1 MTQLA
6 PAKIVNI
13 AITVTKTAAIRP
25 IQRSRRV
32 TKRERRK
39 VISVANAIGTS
50 TVRPKYSAAMT
61 NAKSRSPQ
69 IPVSAAAGV
78 SVVIRVRILQT
89 SQLAAANVT

>member
-6 PAKIVNI
+6 AAKIANI

-39 VISVANAIGTS
+39 VISVARAIGTS
-50 TVRPKYSAAMT
+50 TVRPK
-61 NAKSRSPQ
+61 
-69 IPVSAAAGV
+69 
-78 SVVIRVRILQT
+78 
-89 SQLAAANVT
+89 